1 MGSTCGFLRHPQQA
15 ACAFC
20 VPPCMSS
27 APCHCYWL
35 LGAWHAGIAL
45 LGSGATLLL
54 LRCRFATP
62 AHYVIVFISTALQ
75 AMRSASLFLRHCNW
89 WCSRR
94 VNSRCSWS
102 CPHTSHRSGDSA
114 WLIKHV
120 ACSISSMALR
130 VLHRL
135 AYIFKGCL
143 YCLWSELR
151 FHFCQRSCSCGRTAV
166 QQLR

>member
-1 MGSTCGFLRHPQQA
+1 MLSVILAVTGPLKQARACRCCCVHMHLFCHSIVWINNRRLCGSALA
-15 ACAFC
+15 
-20 VPPCMSS
+20 SS
-27 APCHCYWL
+27 QHWP
-35 LGAWHAGIAL
+35 
-45 LGSGATLLL
+45 AT
-54 LRCRFATP
+54 AP

-114 WLIKHV
+114 WLIEHV

-166 QQLR
+166 QQLQ